1 MMQLWNIPLIH
12 HSDDVFWLSDGKI
25 SFLAKC
31 DINVN
36 TGNEG
41 VMHKTNDK
49 GQVVLIENIIF
60 IAGMFYYVFGLK
72 IQVPW

>member
-1 MMQLWNIPLIH
+1 
-12 HSDDVFWLSDGKI
+12 
-25 SFLAKC
+25 LAKC

-60 IAGMFYYVFGLK
+60 IAGMFYYVLGLK

>member
-1 MMQLWNIPLIH
+1 MMYSGYLTEK
-12 HSDDVFWLSDGKI
+12 FR
-25 SFLAKC
+25 FLAKC

-49 GQVVLIENIIF
+49 GQVVRIENIIF

>member
-1 MMQLWNIPLIH
+1 M
-12 HSDDVFWLSDGKI
+12 
-25 SFLAKC
+25 AKC

-41 VMHKTNDK
+41 IMHKTNDK
-49 GQVVLIENIIF
+49 GQVVRIENIIF